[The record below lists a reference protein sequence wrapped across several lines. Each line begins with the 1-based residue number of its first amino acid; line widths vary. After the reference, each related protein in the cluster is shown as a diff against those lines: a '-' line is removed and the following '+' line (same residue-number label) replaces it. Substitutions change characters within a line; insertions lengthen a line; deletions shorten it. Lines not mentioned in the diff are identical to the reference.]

1 MGGIFTKDTLAEFK
15 VSLLD
20 NDIVSMDAA
29 MLLLVNNMSQLATI
43 TGENNVQAKRHR
55 IVRGAGHLYKIAMDI
70 CEELEP
76 DSSDLDD
83 LMVMSEMC
91 KYRVKQ
97 TRKEITTEE
106 WLQLWEDTVNHIT
119 KIYRNIHRWEHM
131 HYYYTMCHV
140 LKAIKFIYKRRC
152 CF

>member
-20 NDIVSMDAA
+20 NDIESMDDA
-29 MLLLVNNMSQLATI
+29 MLLLVNNMGQLST
-43 TGENNVQAKRHR
+43 TSGRTNVQAKRQR
-55 IVRGAGHLYKIAMDI
+55 IARGAGHLYKIAMDI
-70 CEELEP
+70 CDELEP
-76 DSSDLDD
+76 DPSDLDD
-83 LMVMSEMC
+83 LMIMSEMC

-97 TRKEITTEE
+97 TGKEITTEE
-106 WLQLWEDTVNHIT
+106 WLQLWDDTVNHIS
-119 KIYRNIHRWEHM
+119 KIYRNIHRWQHM
-131 HYYYTMCHV
+131 HYYFTMCHV